1 MTSPNTRSA
10 LVGLSLLAPSLLFLA
25 SAVLSHGLGAPSGLS
40 GERTLAE
47 WNQNGLF
54 ASLSPAVL
62 LGGALLALA
71 INAIAMLQIEATAES
86 GALVGSARFS
96 PQFSNAAVVLISLVV
111 LATLLSY
118 TLAENWAC
126 MSSGAPAC

>member
-1 MTSPNTRSA
+1 MTSPSTRSA
-10 LVGLSLLAPSLLFLA
+10 LAGLSLLAPSLLLLG
-25 SAVLSHGLGAPSGLS
+25 SALLSHGLGAPSGVS
-40 GERTLAE
+40 GERALAE

-71 INAIAMLQIEATAES
+71 MNAVAMLQIEATVES

-96 PQFSNAAVVLISLVV
+96 PQFANAAVILMSLVV
-111 LATLLSY
+111 LTTLLSY
-118 TLAENWAC
+118 ALAENWAC
-126 MSSGAPAC
+126 MSGGAPVC